1 MGGLL
6 IRLISIVLLCLSA
19 GTAYAQN
26 SISVRSGIHPEYS
39 RLVFDWPT
47 PPPYTVSQQGN
58 TLIVSFSKPA
68 QANIAGVNARELTTI
83 SDVKVASAAGEN
95 LKLSLT
101 IPQGA
106 RFRHFSA
113 GDRIVLDVYNTADT
127 KKLSAERT
135 PPTVKV
141 PEKKAEAPVT
151 PPPAEKPAEQK
162 TAAAPAPSPAPE
174 TPAPVAPSTPSPAG
188 EVAPAVQAPAVEETA
203 VEAATKDAHVITLT
217 STKSI
222 GLAVFKR
229 GDTLW
234 IVTDDPDMPVPPQI
248 SGPQRDSFPPLQRF
262 DITGGAAYHMALPP
276 GLHAYGEGGG
286 LLWRIVLSPLEKQIK
301 PALPQRRFAEGG
313 NASRGGS
320 LIWPLAG
327 VRRVMD
333 FNDPLI
339 GDRLK
344 LVTVNE
350 ALQTSGPAKNFVELR
365 TLPSV
370 IGMALAPRTDDLTV
384 QSAGEGVV
392 ASRPQGLALSH
403 TRDVKPVEIR
413 EQVKPIYEQK
423 EETPADKKETMSRI
437 FHFDRWEMG
446 GLPALDEN
454 QGVLMAGIGTKD
466 EDGKI
471 EDLMTLAKLTLA
483 NDRGY
488 EALGYLKVAGD
499 ALPEIMENPE
509 YKALRGAANALSSKY
524 DEAIQDL
531 SDASLAGYG
540 ELAYWK
546 AYTLAGLED
555 WQQADQVM
563 PASMD
568 VLLTYPTPLR
578 EPLALSLA
586 EIALRAGKIDVAE
599 GLLGMLQANL
609 DAMPPWDKAAWHYLM
624 GETQRQRGNKDK
636 AKEYW
641 TPLITGTDDLYRA
654 KAGLS
659 LTRLQ
664 LENNEIT
671 PAQAVDRLEGLR
683 YLWRGDELE
692 TLINYRLGQVYIDN
706 GDYLK
711 GLSVMRNAVS
721 FAPESKMAQEVAAQM
736 TKTFRDLFM
745 TEALAKV
752 PPIEAVSI
760 YDEFKELTP
769 AGEEG
774 DKFVETLAERL
785 VDVDLLGR
793 AATLLDQQITHR
805 LSGPEKARVA
815 VRLGAIRLLDNKPE
829 GALRALSVAEAAMKE
844 PAAEGQPAPEAN
856 PGREREIKLL
866 RARALSKLKKTAE
879 AKEILAT
886 MDKDPIV
893 SRLRADVAWT
903 AGDWEAAADA
913 FQDLILAENISGQRP
928 LTPYQTDLI
937 LNRAIALN
945 LGNNRVALANL
956 RERFEDTMKQ
966 TPKAQL
972 FDVVTRPR
980 QLGLMG
986 SRENV
991 TSLMSEV
998 DMFKDFLE
1006 NYRKIDS
1013 GKKTN

>member
-6 IRLISIVLLCLSA
+6 IRLISIALLCLGA
-19 GTAYAQN
+19 NAAHAQDA
-26 SISVRSGIHPEYS
+26 ISVRSGVHPDYS
-39 RLVFDWPT
+39 RLVFDWPA
-47 PPPYTVSQQGN
+47 PPSYTVSQQGN
-58 TLIVSFSKPA
+58 TLVVSFEKPA

-83 SDVKVASAAGEN
+83 SDVKIASTAGEN
-95 LKLSLT
+95 LKISLT

-113 GDRIVLDVYNTADT
+113 GDRIVLDVYNTPDS
-127 KKLSAERT
+127 KKMSAERT
-135 PPTVKV
+135 PP
-141 PEKKAEAPVT
+141 AASAPAPT
-151 PPPAEKPAEQK
+151 SAPAAKPAEEKPPEQK
-162 TAAAPAPSPAPE
+162 AAAAPPAPE
-174 TPAPVAPSTPSPAG
+174 TPAPAATPA
-188 EVAPAVQAPAVEETA
+188 ETAPAVQAPAVEQTQI
-203 VEAATKDAHVITLT
+203 EAPTKEAHVITLT

-222 GLAVFKR
+222 GLAVFQR

-234 IVTDDPDMPVPPQI
+234 IVADDPDMPVPPQI
-248 SGPQRDSFPPLQRF
+248 SGPQRDSFPPLQRI
-262 DITGGAAYHMALPP
+262 DVTGGAAYHMTLPP

-286 LLWRIVLSPLEKQIK
+286 LLWRIVLSPLEKPVK
-301 PALPQRRFAEGG
+301 AAVPERRFADGG
-313 NASRGGS
+313 NSLRGGT
-320 LIWPLAG
+320 LVWPLGG
-327 VRRVMD
+327 VRRIMD
-333 FNDPLI
+333 FYDPQI

-344 LVTVNE
+344 VVTVGE

-365 TLPSV
+365 TMPSV
-370 IGMALAPRTDDLTV
+370 IGMALAPRTDDLSV

-392 ASRPQGLALSH
+392 VSRPQGLAISH
-403 TRDVKPVEIR
+403 ARDVKPVEIR

-423 EETPADKKETMSRI
+423 EETPDEKKESMTRI

-454 QGVLMAGIGTKD
+454 QGVLMAGIGAKED
-466 EDGKI
+466 DGKI

-499 ALPEIMENPE
+499 ALPDIMENPE
-509 YKALRGAANALSSKY
+509 YKALRGAAEALSGKY

-531 SDASLAGYG
+531 SDASLADYA
-540 ELAYWK
+540 ELGYWK

-555 WQQADQVM
+555 WQQADQLM
-563 PASMD
+563 PADMD
-568 VLLTYPTPLR
+568 VLLTYPAQLR
-578 EPLALSLA
+578 EPIALSLA

-599 GLLGMLQANL
+599 GLLGMLEANL
-609 DAMPPWDKAAWHYLM
+609 AAMPPWDNAAWHYLM

-641 TPLITGTDDLYRA
+641 KPLIDGKDDLYRA

-659 LTRLQ
+659 LTRLE
-664 LENNEIT
+664 LENNDIT

-721 FAPESKMAQEVAAQM
+721 FAPESKMAQEVAAAM

-745 TEALAKV
+745 TEALSKV
-752 PPIEAVSI
+752 PPLDAVSI

-793 AATLLDQQITHR
+793 AATLLNHQITHR
-805 LSGPEKARVA
+805 LSGAEKARVA
-815 VRLGAIRLLDNKPE
+815 VRLAAVRLLDSKPE

-844 PAAEGQPAPEAN
+844 PPAAGQTAPEAN

-866 RARALSKLKKTAE
+866 RARALSKLKKPEE
-879 AKEILAT
+879 AKAILAT
-886 MDKDPIV
+886 MENDPIV

-903 AGDWEAAADA
+903 AGDWEAAAES

-945 LGNNRVALANL
+945 LGNNRVALANM
-956 RERFEDTMKQ
+956 RERFDDAMKQ

-1006 NYRKIDS
+1006 SYRKIDS
-1013 GKKTN
+1013 GEKTN